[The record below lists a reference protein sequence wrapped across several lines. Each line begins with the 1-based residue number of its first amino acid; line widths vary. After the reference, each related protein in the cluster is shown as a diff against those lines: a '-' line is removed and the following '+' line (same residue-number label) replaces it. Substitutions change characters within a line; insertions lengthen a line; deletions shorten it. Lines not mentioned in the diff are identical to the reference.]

1 MGFVVSLNYKN
12 IKTMTIW
19 QSIIM
24 GIVEG
29 FTEFLPI
36 SSTAHLILSGEILK
50 IPASEFLKTY
60 NISIQ
65 LGAILAVVVLYWHKI
80 FSSKDL
86 FLKILAAF
94 IPTSIIGLIFYQIVK
109 NYLMES
115 LWLIAA
121 TLFLGGIILILFEKR
136 YAKKTREIN
145 LKEKEILTEKI
156 GMEMNTE
163 IETEMETEKLI
174 SYKQAILIG
183 IFQTIAMVPGV
194 SRSAATIIG
203 GLWLGLKRKTIVEF
217 SFLLAIPTMAAATFL
232 DLIKNKEAL
241 LNLSSGDISA
251 WIIGFILSFITA
263 IIGVKFLLRFIQK
276 NNFIPFGWY
285 RIVLGALIA
294 IILFFT

>member
-1 MGFVVSLNYKN
+1 
-12 IKTMTIW
+12 
-19 QSIIM
+19 M
-24 GIVEG
+24 GIIEG

-65 LGAILAVVVLYWHKI
+65 LGAILAVVVLYWRKI

-94 IPTSIIGLIFYQIVK
+94 IPTTIIGLIFYQIVK
-109 NYLMES
+109 TYLMES

-136 YAKKTREIN
+136 YEKKNKSLTEEARIEKIKNEEI
-145 LKEKEILTEKI
+145 KQETEKI
-156 GMEMNTE
+156 
-163 IETEMETEKLI
+163 I
-174 SYKQAILIG
+174 SYKQAVLIG
-183 IFQTIAMVPGV
+183 IFQTFAMVPGV

-232 DLIKNKEAL
+232 DLIKSKEAL
-241 LNLSSGDISA
+241 INLNSSDINA

-276 NNFIPFGWY
+276 NNFIAFGWY
-285 RIVLGALIA
+285 RIALGLLIVLVL
-294 IILFFT
+294 LQV